1 MLAVME
7 LRAMVAWAPR
17 DKMPPAMAA
26 SLPVTAVSMTLSGPA
41 MMVAMPPPQ
50 PVVVLSVMV
59 EPSTV
64 VVPMENRP
72 PPLCSAW
79 LAVTVAFVSETVPT
93 VEPMPPPKMAV
104 LAVAVTSVRVEHA
117 SVAGAEGAGELLGPV
132 AGGGDRRDGGGGTGP
147 TATAPP

>member
-1 MLAVME
+1 MLVEMVVASMSAVARPMPMPPRTLAVLVVME

-26 SLPVTAVSMTLSGPA
+26 ELPVMAVSMTLSGPA

-72 PPLCSAW
+72 PPL
-79 LAVTVAFVSETVPT
+79 VGVVGGTVAFVSETVPT
-93 VEPMPPPKMAV
+93 VEPTAPPKM
-104 LAVAVTSVRVEHA
+104 TCWRW
-117 SVAGAEGAGELLGPV
+117 
-132 AGGGDRRDGGGGTGP
+132 R
-147 TATAPP
+147 